1 MIGPT
6 LGTLYPEAGESDL
19 RIDDTFKHSA
29 FYIYRSA
36 ADAKRGV
43 AEGGTGFLV
52 AMRHKVNRRYAAIY
66 AVTNAHIIRAFNTPT
81 FRLNTHAGKI
91 TTLGTKKS
99 EWVIHP
105 DGDDIAVLPFAGYE
119 QYKIWAIPQ
128 ELFFNKATLNK
139 YLFGVGDEVFMVG
152 RFVGHEGRA
161 KNLPSVRF
169 GNISMVPEELV
180 RYQNDEQEAFL
191 VELRSIGG
199 YSGSPVFI
207 WWPMTERGRSTTA
220 SLLGIDCGH
229 IQTTE
234 PIHTKGRRTIGYV
247 SFNSAMAV
255 VSPVWRIR
263 ELLDKPFMVEQ
274 RTKEDALIT
283 EREGI
288 GNFSTDWMRL
298 NRERWGRDA

>member
-6 LGTLYPEAGESDL
+6 LGTLYPEIGESDL
-19 RIDDTFKHSA
+19 RIDDAFKNSA

-52 AMRHKVNRRYAAIY
+52 AVHHKKNRRYAAMY

-81 FRLNTHAGKI
+81 FRFNTHAGKI
-91 TTLGTKKS
+91 ATEGTRKS
-99 EWVIHP
+99 DWVTHP
-105 DGDDIAVLPFAGYE
+105 DGDDIAVLPFARYDE
-119 QYKIWAIPQ
+119 YKIRAIP
-128 ELFFNKATLNK
+128 EEHFFSKATLHK
-139 YLFGVGDEVFMVG
+139 HLFGVGDEVFMVG

-169 GNISMVPEELV
+169 GNISMVPDEPI

-207 WWPMTERGRSTTA
+207 WWPMTEHGRSTTA
-220 SLLGIDCGH
+220 LLLGIDCGH

-234 PIHTKGRRTIGYV
+234 PVHTKGRRTIGYV

-263 ELLDKPFMVEQ
+263 DLLDSLVVVEQ
-274 RTKEDALIT
+274 REKEDALIT
-283 EREGI
+283 ERKGV
-288 GNFSTDWMRL
+288 GNFSIDWTRL
-298 NRERWGRDA
+298 IGQR

>member
-6 LGTLYPEAGESDL
+6 LGTLYPEIGESDL
-19 RIDDTFKHSA
+19 RIDDAFKNSA

-52 AMRHKVNRRYAAIY
+52 AVRHKVNRRCAAMY

-91 TTLGTKKS
+91 ATEGTKKS
-99 EWVIHP
+99 DWIIHP
-105 DGDDIAVLPFAGYE
+105 DGDDIAVLPFAKYDE
-119 QYKIWAIPQ
+119 YKIRAIPEEQ
-128 ELFFNKATLNK
+128 FFREATLNK
-139 YLFGVGDEVFMVG
+139 YYFGVGDEVFMVG
-152 RFVGHEGRA
+152 RFVGHEGRK

-169 GNISMVPEELV
+169 GNISMIPEEPV
-180 RYQNDEQEAFL
+180 RYQSDEHEAFL
-191 VELRSIGG
+191 VELRSVGG

-207 WWPMTERGRSTTA
+207 WWPITEHGRSTTA
-220 SLLGIDCGH
+220 LLLGIDCGH

-234 PIHTKGRRTIGYV
+234 PVHAKGKRQIGFV

-263 ELLDKPFMVEQ
+263 ELLDKPVVVEQ
-274 RTKEDALIT
+274 REKEDTLIT
-283 EREGI
+283 ERKGV
-288 GNFSTDWMRL
+288 GNFSVDFMPL
-298 NRERWGRDA
+298 IREM